1 MSCDFRFRKAVVMRK
16 PGIVLAWALCLAAAT
31 AQRGDNQHLRE
42 HPGKAAVRVERKA
55 MAGAGVAERDTVQR
69 NLERSWNLPLPS
81 PVFYN
86 LLVAEVTG
94 WMNPEAGR
102 S

>member
-1 MSCDFRFRKAVVMRK
+1 
-16 PGIVLAWALCLAAAT
+16 
-31 AQRGDNQHLRE
+31 
-42 HPGKAAVRVERKA
+42 

-81 PVFYN
+81 PVFHN
-86 LLVAEVTG
+86 LLVVEVTG

-102 S
+102 P